1 MIVIRHVFQA
11 KHGQGGA
18 LAQAMKAGV
27 PRTAS
32 ALSTAPCWRVLTDL
46 SGPMDTVVLEFEAES
61 LAEWEQGRH
70 RLFAS
75 PEFQEQV
82 RSSGPLMESGRH
94 EFYTIEATG

>member
-1 MIVIRHVFQA
+1 MIVVRIVFQA
-11 KHGQGGA
+11 RHGQGGA
-18 LAQAMKAGV
+18 LAQEMKAGV

-32 ALSTAPCWRVLTDL
+32 ALSTPRCWRLMTDL
-46 SGPMDTVVLEFEAES
+46 SGPMDTVVLEIEAES
-61 LAEWEQGRH
+61 LAEWEQSRE

-82 RSSGPLMESGRH
+82 RSSGQLMESGRN